1 MKNTD
6 IKRGIIYATCS
17 LAIAVAC
24 INVVGG
30 RKALA
35 ATSSG
40 NQTVT
45 AIVAGPPPTA
55 QAIILS
61 PRNNQTVTTTP
72 LVVSGT
78 CGGTNNS
85 VRVFLNGSLAGE
97 TSCQADGTFSL
108 NIILNFGRNDLSA
121 FVYDS
126 LGQIGPNSDIV
137 TINVI
142 PRESAIGKIT
152 VNGRIDASVRSP
164 SDQETSYKTET
175 GVFTKEPFRSMANV
189 LGLNSTSATSPTA
202 VKTATVVAGAGVVIA
217 TIVSAQFVLY
227 WLVNIDP
234 TRTWAYR
241 ALARIISK

>member
-97 TSCQADGTFSL
+97 TSCQIDETFSL

-152 VNGRIDASVRSP
+152 ANGRIDASVRSP

-189 LGLNSTSATSPTA
+189 LRLNSTSATSPTA

-217 TIVSAQFVLY
+217 AIVSAQFVLY